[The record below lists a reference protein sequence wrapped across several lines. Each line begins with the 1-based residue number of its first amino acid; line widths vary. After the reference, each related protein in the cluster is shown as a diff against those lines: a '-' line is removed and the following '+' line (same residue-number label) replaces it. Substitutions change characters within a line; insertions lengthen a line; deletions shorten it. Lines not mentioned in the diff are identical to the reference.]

1 MKKIVLTAALFAL
14 ASPAFAA
21 TAHKHAHHAKAA
33 TMEYVAIDSQTVVL
47 GGDVLGRDPDP
58 AVRVDLMRQGDAA
71 AASGN

>member
-1 MKKIVLTAALFAL
+1 MKKIVLTAALLAV

-21 TAHKHAHHAKAA
+21 TAHKHPHHARAA
-33 TMEYVAIDSQTVVL
+33 AIDYVAIDSQTVVL

-58 AVRVDLMRQGDAA
+58 VVRVDLMRQGDAA